1 MESRSPLKPNPTKN
15 SLVSCSKQDLLS
27 WFTMDRPTSPRSCP
41 LLRHLLQKSFS
52 VAVPDVRRRQRG
64 IPRPPGSTRLRPVDP
79 ALHLGWFPQWW
90 TPSHLFANHDLTSEW
105 QKWSLLRPRNRP
117 FQDLFFFKLLTLCS
131 SRPPSLFLFLAFLR
145 RFSSVFSLLI
155 VTRWVAFGSNSLSRV
170 APVTPVTIMD
180 NSHCREIHYTIW
192 LRLWCI

>member
-1 MESRSPLKPNPTKN
+1 MSDVAKGAFPDHRVRQGLDQLIQLYILAGFPSDELHHISSPIMTLRQNGKNGACCGRATVHSRT
-15 SLVSCSKQDLLS
+15 C
-27 WFTMDRPTSPRSCP
+27 
-41 LLRHLLQKSFS
+41 
-52 VAVPDVRRRQRG
+52 
-64 IPRPPGSTRLRPVDP
+64 
-79 ALHLGWFPQWW
+79 
-90 TPSHLFANHDLTSEW
+90 
-105 QKWSLLRPRNRP
+105 
-117 FQDLFFFKLLTLCS
+117 FFFLLLTLCS

-192 LRLWCI
+192 LRL